1 VIVKLSCV
9 MRTSWWLV
17 TTRGGTMKRDQ
28 ESSKLKANC
37 YNDNG
42 HLATAYYRSLHSAT
56 AWLYGWLLDRQGVE
70 TRRCPRFERILVL
83 TSPCRMESA
92 LI

>member
-1 VIVKLSCV
+1 
-9 MRTSWWLV
+9 
-17 TTRGGTMKRDQ
+17 MKRDQ
-28 ESSKLKANC
+28 ESSKLKASC
-37 YNDNG
+37 YNDKE

-56 AWLYGWLLDRQGVE
+56 ASRGWLLDRQVAE
-70 TRRCPRFERILVL
+70 TRRCPRFERIPVL